1 MSHFSQEEV
10 SVYEACTC
18 LDGAELATLYATF
31 ISMGGRRVPKG
42 AEESVYRF
50 VVGQKTVK
58 NMTAGADVAISQVQ
72 VDSTRKS
79 QAHKATETQKVTKK
93 QVCDLPEFDNNPFAT
108 RLCEVFSSDGSGDL
122 NFDELLDMFHVLSPK
137 AEKEVKILTAFRV
150 YDFDGDGYLDAG
162 DISALIRTTTVV
174 HKKPKL
180 NRMSRSSSP
189 SPRASVSDA
198 SSRASACY
206 SPRVVACLASQ
217 RLSRLSEAAAAVER
231 DLENGTAAPAQAEVR
246 RELSP
251 VVLSDIVDHVMRE
264 CDLDGRG
271 RLSFH
276 EFKRVMERFPDVE
289 AKLSVSILSS

>member
-174 HKKPKL
+174 HKKP
-180 NRMSRSSSP
+180 N
-189 SPRASVSDA
+189 
-198 SSRASACY
+198 
-206 SPRVVACLASQ
+206 
-217 RLSRLSEAAAAVER
+217 AAAVER